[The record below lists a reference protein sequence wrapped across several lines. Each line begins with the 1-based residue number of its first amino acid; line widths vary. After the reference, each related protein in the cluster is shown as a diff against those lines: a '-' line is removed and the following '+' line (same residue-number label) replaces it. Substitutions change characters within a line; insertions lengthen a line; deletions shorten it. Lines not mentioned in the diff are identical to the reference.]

1 MGLAALKIPE
11 LCAHPFP
18 INDPAENVAHNA
30 GFLPRRQIAGSPKM
44 GAAVARVVWRACG
57 GDGWFPVATG
67 TPRMNEGGRLGVSGV
82 RRTRGCRRDTVPGGG
97 ITANALEIA

>member
-30 GFLPRRQIAGSPKM
+30 CFLPRRQIAGSRKM
-44 GAAVARVVWRACG
+44 GATVLWRGSSGGLAGERVA
-57 GDGWFPVATG
+57 
-67 TPRMNEGGRLGVSGV
+67 
-82 RRTRGCRRDTVPGGG
+82 PGGHW
-97 ITANALEIA
+97 NAAYD